1 MVTSV
6 QIPSMLVYDSEEA
19 GKTSRLGSVY
29 IPAWKQKLRLVI
41 ADCRSCRLA
50 VLPDILKELPALHA
64 DESVMYDFN
73 SLPRLDPDAY
83 PRNKDPAAVQ
93 VVNENT
99 NNTAQKEAA
108 RQNRRETELN
118 LASHSMRTPLPHAQ

>member
-1 MVTSV
+1 
-6 QIPSMLVYDSEEA
+6 MLVYDSEEA

-29 IPAWKQKLRLVI
+29 IPARKQKLRLVI

-73 SLPRLDPDAY
+73 SLPRLDPDAC
-83 PRNKDPAAVQ
+83 PRYKDPAAVQ
-93 VVNENT
+93 VVNEDSFNA
-99 NNTAQKEAA
+99 AQDVAA
-108 RQNRRETELN
+108 RQFGRVAVLN
-118 LASHSMRTPLPHAQ
+118 LASHSMRTPLPHAQSLTSGP